1 MATKQTHEFQTEVS
15 QLLNLMIH
23 SLYSNKEIFLR
34 ELISNASDA
43 IDKLKFES
51 LSNKK
56 LIEKGQELGIQIDT
70 DEKAKTITITD
81 NGIGMTEQEVMDN
94 IGTIANS
101 GTKKFLEGLDKDQ
114 AQDSN
119 LIGQFGVGFYSA
131 FIIAKKVVLTT
142 RKAGDKNE
150 NGTVWTSAGKGEYS
164 IENAVVEN
172 PGTSIT
178 LFLKAEEKEFLESYR
193 LKGIISKY
201 SDHITVP
208 IKMLKTDEEG
218 KNQEYEIVNKAK
230 AFWTE
235 DKSSLKQEDYDEFYK
250 SLTYD
255 FDGPLTQIHNKVEG
269 NLEYTS
275 LLFIP
280 KKAPYDMWEPKRKAG
295 VKLYAKRVFIM
306 EDNEELMPL
315 YLRFIKGII
324 DTADLPLN
332 VSREILQGS
341 KVVDTIRK
349 ANVKRV
355 LSELEKMSK
364 KDPEKYSEFWSEF
377 GMVMKEGIVEDF
389 ANKDKIASLL
399 RFTSTQSSGNDQ
411 DVSLADYVSRM
422 KDDQKY
428 IYYVT
433 AESYQAAKG
442 SPHLEIF
449 KKKDIEVLLLSD
461 RVDEWL
467 ASNFGEFEGKSLRSI
482 AKGDLE
488 DLDTKEDKK
497 KKEKVAKD
505 FKDVISKVKEIL
517 DSQVKDVK
525 ISNRLNE
532 SPSCLVADENE
543 MGGNMERILKSLGQ
557 DVPETKPILEINPTH
572 PLVERLKNKVD
583 EDLVKVLFD
592 QAILSEGGQLKNPGE
607 FVKRMNSLIK

>member
-1 MATKQTHEFQTEVS
+1 
-15 QLLNLMIH
+15 MIH

-150 NGTVWTSAGKGEYS
+150 NGTVWTSAGTGEYS

-467 ASNFGEFEGKSLRSI
+467 ATNFGEFEGKSLRSI

-592 QAILSEGGQLKNPGE
+592 QAILSEGGQLKDPGE